1 MDEERG
7 GVGSAQEG
15 QAGGMGEKLEESYV
29 RTEGAILLL
38 YSSFV
43 DWYYRVYRFLLLQ
56 STAPPVIMTERN
68 ERAYSKKMNYQS
80 YTRLLECHSCPS
92 DDHLN
97 RVGGKH

>member
-15 QAGGMGEKLEESYV
+15 QAGGIREKLEESYV

-43 DWYYRVYRFLLLQ
+43 DWYHHIYHFLLLQ
-56 STAPPVIMTERN
+56 STAPPKIMTERTGVL
-68 ERAYSKKMNYQS
+68 KKMNNQS

>member
-15 QAGGMGEKLEESYV
+15 QAGGIREKLEESYV

-43 DWYYRVYRFLLLQ
+43 DWYHHIYHFLLLQ
-56 STAPPVIMTERN
+56 STAPPEIMTERTGVLKKN
-68 ERAYSKKMNYQS
+68 EQPKLHTPVGVPFLSERRPSKS
-80 YTRLLECHSCPS
+80 SR
-92 DDHLN
+92 
-97 RVGGKH
+97 R